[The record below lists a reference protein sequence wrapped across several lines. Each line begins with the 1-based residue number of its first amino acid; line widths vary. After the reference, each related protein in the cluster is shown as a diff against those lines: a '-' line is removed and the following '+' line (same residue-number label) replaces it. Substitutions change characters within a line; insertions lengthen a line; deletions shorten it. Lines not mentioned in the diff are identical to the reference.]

1 MNRHFA
7 SATRAWGLVTR
18 AWGPGRLPDGSDRI
32 KNLDFIHIS
41 TTVILGDS

>member
-7 SATRAWGLVTR
+7 HVN
-18 AWGPGRLPDGSDRI
+18 SDI
-32 KNLDFIHIS
+32 KNLDFILIS